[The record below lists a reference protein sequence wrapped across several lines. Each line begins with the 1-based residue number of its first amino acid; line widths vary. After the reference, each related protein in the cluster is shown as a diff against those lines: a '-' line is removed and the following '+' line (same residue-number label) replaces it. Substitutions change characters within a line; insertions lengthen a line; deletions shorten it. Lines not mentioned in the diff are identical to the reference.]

1 MVCGIACRTRV
12 PRTAAVDVYMKRKLF
27 VPKGI
32 RCCAGH
38 LTSDNKLDSSSIE
51 KIQRSNDVQLEGE
64 EVESFLDE
72 MCEVTQCQIQDLE
85 PSGLHSNHDCQTFT
99 GYSKQQLIEIEKQY
113 IQGLRNTD
121 SRSKLTVLGVYLT
134 KLRTRMTNKQM
145 AALIKLNEW
154 EVNLAVS
161 ELVMN

>member
-1 MVCGIACRTRV
+1 LIEIDEQFSCLRLASVSKDEHHCMVCGIACRTRV

-64 EVESFLDE
+64 EVQSFLDE
-72 MCEVTQCQIQDLE
+72 ICETTQGQFRL
-85 PSGLHSNHDCQTFT
+85 
-99 GYSKQQLIEIEKQY
+99 
-113 IQGLRNTD
+113 
-121 SRSKLTVLGVYLT
+121 
-134 KLRTRMTNKQM
+134 
-145 AALIKLNEW
+145 
-154 EVNLAVS
+154 
-161 ELVMN
+161 